1 MSLTTVARI
10 VLAGCLV
17 VIAIMIATTG
27 SEAVPLWIIGSSA
40 ALDLSPEVGARI
52 TTGACAGI
60 AGILV
65 FLRDRGR
72 IPAMLVAAALALSG
86 IADGSAIAALG
97 DEAES
102 GFLRPIL
109 QVLVGIPLLV
119 MLSRANPAPRKPMR
133 HPGLAGLGIVAS
145 IVIGAAVSANITIV
159 MPESYR
165 TSSSTSGR
173 DASGRLVVNDLT
185 ASDWTGLTLAET
197 GLLDHLPAIAPL
209 TQGQTA
215 LISFYR
221 PNCGLCHDL
230 FDKHFGERLP
240 MRTIA
245 IRVPPAEGVE
255 LVETDYPEDVIC
267 PDCVRLPLPEGP
279 VWLVTTPVVIE
290 VVDGRIVCVS
300 QDDFERCIDDAIART
315 TIDPGAESEG

>member
-1 MSLTTVARI
+1 MSLTNVARI

-17 VIAIMIATTG
+17 VIAILIATTG
-27 SEAVPLWIIGSSA
+27 SEAVPLWIIGAST

-60 AGILV
+60 AGTLV

-72 IPAMLVAAALALSG
+72 LPAMVTAAALALSG
-86 IADGSAIAALG
+86 IADGSAILALG
-97 DEAES
+97 DEARV
-102 GFLRPIL
+102 GLLRPIL
-109 QVLVGIPLLV
+109 QVLAGIPLLLI
-119 MLSRANPAPRKPMR
+119 LSRSNAAPRKPMR
-133 HPGLAGLGIVAS
+133 HPGLAGLGIVS
-145 IVIGAAVSANITIV
+145 SMVIGAAVAANITIV

-165 TSSSTSGR
+165 ANSSTAGR
-173 DASGRLVVNDLT
+173 DASGRLMVNDLT
-185 ASDWTGLTLAET
+185 ASDWTGLTLEET

-230 FDKHFGERLP
+230 FDKHFGGRLP

-245 IRVPPAEGVE
+245 IRVPAAEGVD
-255 LVETDYPEDVIC
+255 LVENGYPEDVIC

-290 VVDGRIVCVS
+290 VVDGRIACVS
-300 QDDFERCIDDAIART
+300 QDDFERCIDDAIARS
-315 TIDPGAESEG
+315 TIDPEAQSEG